1 MHQIMH
7 VPRPAV
13 FFLLCISLP
22 ACQRDGRDARPGEND
37 HPQVLLSEIFRI
49 GDEEAGDTVLF
60 GGIDG
65 LAVNA
70 AGQLFVGDNSSKV
83 ISVFSPDGVLMGRF
97 GSRGSGPGEFRSI
110 RSVLVDR
117 NDSIYVFDSARD
129 VLSVFAP
136 EAWAFAGSVQI
147 ARNDSAGDPSN
158 VIGITDQ
165 GPIVQYQFRINS
177 GNLDQDRFVVTVRTN
192 WAGIV
197 VRTLARLPAEE
208 RLFFMS
214 QEGNLTLREV
224 PFARR
229 PTAHFTPSGKLF
241 SGWNETISIAITS
254 ADGEALGSILRNHAP
269 IPVTAAELNAIV
281 NPDVF
286 DSIHKVKPAY
296 KTFIVDDKDRVW
308 LKGEIQGE
316 TPTAEWLILD
326 ASGKV
331 VGRTELPAK
340 VTLRAIRS
348 GRAYGSIQAES
359 IFAPSVIPR
368 VFVYSVD
375 MGHTKPSTT
384 DTP

>member
-13 FFLLCISLP
+13 FFLLCMSLP
-22 ACQRDGRDARPGEND
+22 ACQKDDRDARLSEDNYPR
-37 HPQVLLSEIFRI
+37 VILSEIFRV

-60 GGIDG
+60 GGING
-65 LAVNA
+65 LAVNSV
-70 AGQLFVGDNSSKV
+70 GQFFVGDNSSKV
-83 ISVFSPDGVLMGRF
+83 ISVFSPDGVLMATF
-97 GSRGSGPGEFRSI
+97 GSRGNGPGEFGSV
-110 RSVLVDR
+110 RSVLVGR
-117 NDSIYVFDSARD
+117 NDSIYVFDSSRD
-129 VLSVFAP
+129 VLSIFAP
-136 EAWAFAGSVQI
+136 ESWTFEGSVQI
-147 ARNDSAGDPSN
+147 MKNDSAGDPSN
-158 VIGITDQ
+158 VIGITDM
-165 GPIVQYQFRINS
+165 GPIVQYQFGINS
-177 GNLDQDRFVVTVRTN
+177 GNLDQDRFVVTAQTS
-192 WAGIV
+192 WAGKM
-197 VRTLARLPAEE
+197 VRTLAHLPAEE

-214 QEGNLTLREV
+214 REGDLTLREV

-229 PTAHFTPSGKLF
+229 PTARFTPSGKLF
-241 SGWNETISIAITS
+241 SGWSETMSIAITS
-254 ADGEALGSILRNHAP
+254 ADGVALGSIQRNHAP
-269 IPVTAAELNAIV
+269 IPVTAAELDAIV

-296 KTFIVDDKDRVW
+296 KTFIVDDKDQVW
-308 LKGEIQGE
+308 LKSELQGE
-316 TPTAEWLILD
+316 TLTAEWLILD

-340 VTLRAIRS
+340 VTLRAVRS

-375 MGHTKPSTT
+375 IGHTKPGTA

>member
-1 MHQIMH
+1 M
-7 VPRPAV
+7 
-13 FFLLCISLP
+13 LCMSLP
-22 ACQRDGRDARPGEND
+22 ACQRDGRDARPGEGNY
-37 HPQVLLSEIFRI
+37 PRVVLSEIFRI
-49 GDEEAGDTVLF
+49 GDEQAGDTVLF

-70 AGQLFVGDNSSKV
+70 AGQFFVGDNSSKV
-83 ISVFSPDGVLMGRF
+83 ISVFSPDGVLMGEF
-97 GSRGSGPGEFRSI
+97 GSLGTGPGEFRRI
-110 RSVLVDR
+110 RSVMVGR

-129 VLSVFAP
+129 VLSIFAP
-136 EAWAFAGSVQI
+136 ETWAFEGSVQI
-147 ARNDSAGDPSN
+147 AKNDSAGDPSN
-158 VIGITDQ
+158 VIGITEM

-177 GNLDQDRFVVTVRTN
+177 GNLDQDRFLVTAQTS
-192 WAGIV
+192 WAGTI

-214 QEGNLTLREV
+214 QDGNLTLREV

-229 PTAHFTPSGKLF
+229 PTAHFTASGKLF

-254 ADGEALGSILRNHAP
+254 VDGRALGSVQRNHTP
-269 IPVTAAELNAIV
+269 IPVTAEELDAIV

-286 DSIHKVKPAY
+286 ESIHEVKPAY
-296 KTFIVDDKDRVW
+296 KTFIVDDKDQVW
-308 LKGEIQGE
+308 LKGELQGE

-348 GRAYGSIQAES
+348 GRAYGSIDSES

-375 MGHTKPSTT
+375 IGHTKPGTT
-384 DTP
+384 DAP